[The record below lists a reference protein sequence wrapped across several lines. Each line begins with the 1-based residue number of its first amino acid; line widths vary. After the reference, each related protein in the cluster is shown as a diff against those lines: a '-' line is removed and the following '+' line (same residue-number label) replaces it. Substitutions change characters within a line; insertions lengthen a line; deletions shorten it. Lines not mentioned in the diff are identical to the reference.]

1 MSHQETNLSN
11 ESQPVHGWQ
20 SNAVCLLVLL
30 VFFSTQ
36 QVNAFASPSPAW
48 ASVVLSRLDPTEA
61 EQMRMVI
68 EHSTL
73 QKSVERFRF
82 RSQPAIFEFLINHP
96 DFAVAV
102 ARELRIARY
111 QITPRSD
118 GTYDAVDMQGIH
130 GSFRPLYTA
139 HGERVYGGVGSYRP
153 RFLPSFSGHAVVRLR
168 YQHRFDPG
176 GLPVVENRAEVYVRL
191 DNRIAAF
198 FARLLLPF
206 LQRVVDQKVNQAL
219 TVAKRVSE
227 QITMNPTTVYY
238 RLRQSPVLDRATL
251 ESFRQLLDGN
261 RQEARWKETATAC

>member
-1 MSHQETNLSN
+1 MSHQETNLSS
-11 ESQPVHGWQ
+11 ESKPVHGRR
-20 SNAVCLLVLL
+20 SDAACLLVLL
-30 VFFSTQ
+30 AFFSTQ
-36 QVNAFASPSPAW
+36 PVDAFASPSPAW
-48 ASVVLSRLDPTEA
+48 ARAVLNRLGAIEA

-82 RSQPAIFEFLINHP
+82 RSQPAIFEFLLDHP
-96 DFAVAV
+96 DFAAAV

-111 QITPRSD
+111 RITPRSD
-118 GTYDAVDMQGIH
+118 GTYDAVDMQGIR

-139 HGERVYGGVGSYRP
+139 HGERVYGGVGTYRP
-153 RFLPSFSGHAVVRLR
+153 RFFPSFSGHAVVRLR
-168 YQHRFDPG
+168 YQHRFDPE

-191 DNRIAAF
+191 DNRFAAF
-198 FARLLLPF
+198 FVRLLMPF
-206 LQRVVDQKVNQAL
+206 LHRVVDQKVNQAL

-227 QITMNPTTVYY
+227 QVAMNPMAVYD

-261 RQEARWKETATAC
+261 RQEARQRETAAAC